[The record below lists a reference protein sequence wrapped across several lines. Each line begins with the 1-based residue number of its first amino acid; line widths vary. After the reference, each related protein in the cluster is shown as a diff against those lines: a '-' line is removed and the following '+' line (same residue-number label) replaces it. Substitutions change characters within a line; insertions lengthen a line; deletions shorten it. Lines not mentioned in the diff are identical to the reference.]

1 MNCPCIQRN
10 SIALVFIVAADPGAC
25 LVKSLGRAVEPG
37 VHTPEGVHSARIG
50 GIGAVDAAVIERERA
65 HALPLARI
73 PAHVGPGHGRELSR
87 PRGRRS
93 GPPAVRHRVVPAEVV
108 VGPITKLL
116 TGDGPSVACMPAS
129 VASGARETAQS
140 ITSWLASL
148 DGDAIEAV
156 RDSLLADASDLSVQ
170 AS

>member
-1 MNCPCIQRN
+1 
-10 SIALVFIVAADPGAC
+10 
-25 LVKSLGRAVEPG
+25 
-37 VHTPEGVHSARIG
+37 
-50 GIGAVDAAVIERERA
+50 
-65 HALPLARI
+65 
-73 PAHVGPGHGRELSR
+73 
-87 PRGRRS
+87 
-93 GPPAVRHRVVPAEVV
+93 
-108 VGPITKLL
+108 
-116 TGDGPSVACMPAS
+116 MPAS